1 MIDKACKPQDLQE
14 ALTRRADTSGTVY
27 AGGTDIMMRQRQL
40 CGMQPDISG
49 GVIFIG
55 HLPELRGFHQDA
67 GCLFIGACMTIADL
81 KTHSNTPALLREIL
95 GLMAAPAIRNLATIG
110 GNICNASPAG
120 DTLPYLY
127 AVDARV
133 VCQTNH
139 GQREIPIERFIS
151 GPGKIDL
158 APDEILTT
166 VVIPDEHFSHTFHKK
181 VAARRANTPSKVSV
195 VGLASK
201 ENEKVTDLRLAFGA
215 AGPTV
220 VRSREIE
227 LAALDALT
235 SDANQSKQA
244 MKEMLAA
251 LERRLCPIDDQ
262 RSTAQYRKDAALRL
276 AADFLQSLSV

>member
-1 MIDKACKPQDLQE
+1 MQKAYRPKDLSE
-14 ALTRRADTSGTVY
+14 ALECRAATQGTIY
-27 AGGTDIMMRQRQL
+27 AGGTDIMARQRQW
-40 CGMQPDISG
+40 GGETADIPA
-49 GVIFIG
+49 GVIYVW
-55 HLPELRGFHQDA
+55 HLPELRRFYQDA

-95 GLMAAPAIRNLATIG
+95 GSMASPAIRNLATIG

-127 AVDARV
+127 AMEARV

-166 VVIPDEHFSHTFHKK
+166 IVIPDEHFSHTFHKK
-181 VAARRANTPSKVSV
+181 VAARRANTPSKVSMI
-195 VGLASK
+195 GLASK
-201 ENEKVTDLRLAFGA
+201 ENKKITDLRLAFGA

-220 VRSREIE
+220 VRSRKIE
-227 LAALDALT
+227 LAALDALAAA
-235 SDANQSKQA
+235 DQSKQA
-244 MKEMLAA
+244 MEEMLAA

-276 AADFLQSLSV
+276 AADFLQSLYV